1 MRGIRKKYSED
12 LYWSQSN
19 ISTFEVKFA
28 EEEED
33 AEASPWDFLKNRII
47 KNKIKLKYNNW
58 NNIFKYFI
66 LKLFFEK
73 IIKLKFSLKKNNCSP
88 KTISS
93 HN

>member
-47 KNKIKLKYNNW
+47 KKKKFKIQQLKQYFQ
-58 NNIFKYFI
+58 IFYS
-66 LKLFFEK
+66 K
-73 IIKLKFSLKKNNCSP
+73 IVFWKNN
-88 KTISS
+88 
-93 HN
+93 